1 MLFEVSSFDTFSRF
15 GVPVWVNKKY
25 FDLVLII
32 TGFKEFQVG
41 HSNLKGFVVVIGLF
55 SSFFNV
61 IYIHSL

>member
-32 TGFKEFQVG
+32 TGFKEFQ
-41 HSNLKGFVVVIGLF
+41 GFVVVIGLF